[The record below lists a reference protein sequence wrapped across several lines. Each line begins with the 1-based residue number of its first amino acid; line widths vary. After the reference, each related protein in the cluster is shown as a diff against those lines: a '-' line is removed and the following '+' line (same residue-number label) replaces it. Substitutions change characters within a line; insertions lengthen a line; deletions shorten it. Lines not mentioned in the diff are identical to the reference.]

1 MMEKSLK
8 YLSDILSAI
17 SKIEDFKKETTQFSE
32 YDNDLKTQSAV
43 ARQLMIVGEALNM
56 LKKIVPEIQIE
67 QDRQIIGFRNRLVHA
82 YTNIDNAVV
91 WAILKNHINPLK
103 AEIEKKLK

>member
-1 MMEKSLK
+1 
-8 YLSDILSAI
+8 
-17 SKIEDFKKETTQFSE
+17 
-32 YDNDLKTQSAV
+32 
-43 ARQLMIVGEALNM
+43 MIIGEALNM

-103 AEIEKKLK
+103 AEIEKKLI